1 MFKMPKVEYS
11 FGGVMKRISLVILG
25 ILIFAV
31 IASGCIEGSEVKD
44 SGTGGVSSS
53 KQTGLKKATLK
64 IFHAGSLSEPLKDVG
79 EAFREYAKTIGYD
92 VEIQAEASGSVMAVR
107 KVTDLGKKADIVAV
121 ADYTLIPQLLVPDYT
136 DFYVLFATNEI
147 VIAFTDK
154 SKYSDEINSD
164 NWYEILARNDVSFG
178 FSDPNQD
185 PCGYRSVMVMKLADL
200 YYGKSIFETL
210 VEKNTNIY
218 AEGNHIIAPKDI
230 QIKTDKV
237 VIRPKETDLTGLV
250 ESGSLDY
257 YFIYRSVAMQHNLK
271 FVELPREI
279 NLKDFTLA
287 EHYGQVSI
295 TLGSTGKTIKAKP
308 IVYGVTV
315 LRDAPNR
322 RLALAYLKFLLSEKG
337 KEIFEENYQDFI
349 WPPVGFGNIP
359 KEIRDEVKIEG

>member
-1 MFKMPKVEYS
+1 MFKVEYS
-11 FGGVMKRISLVILG
+11 SGGLMKRASLILVG
-25 ILIFAV
+25 VLLFAI
-31 IASGCIEGSEVKD
+31 IASGCIGDNGIKD
-44 SGTGGVSSS
+44 TGTKESITLPSG
-53 KQTGLKKATLK
+53 QTELQKSTLK
-64 IFHAGSLSEPLKDVG
+64 IFHAGSLSEPLKDVS
-79 EAFREYAKTIGYD
+79 EAFREYAKTLGYD

-107 KVTDLGKKADIVAV
+107 KVTDLGKKADIVAL
-121 ADYTLIPQLLVPDYT
+121 ADYTLIPQLLVPNYT

-154 SKYSDEINSD
+154 SRYADEINSN
-164 NWYEILARNDVSFG
+164 NWYEILAREEVSFG

-185 PCGYRSVMVMKLADL
+185 PCGYRSLMVMKLADI
-200 YYGKSIFETL
+200 YYGKPIFETL
-210 VEKNTNIY
+210 VERNTNIY
-218 AEGNHIIAPKDI
+218 AEGNHIVAPKEI

-257 YFIYRSVAMQHNLK
+257 YFIYKSVAMQHNLR
-271 FVELPREI
+271 FVELPKEI
-279 NLKDFTLA
+279 NLKDFALA

-315 LRDAPNR
+315 LKDAPNR
-322 RLALAYLKFLLSEKG
+322 ELALEYLKFLLSEKG
-337 KEIFEENYQDFI
+337 REIFEKNHQDFI

-359 KEIRDEVKIEG
+359 EEIKDGVEVEG

>member
-1 MFKMPKVEYS
+1 
-11 FGGVMKRISLVILG
+11 MKRASL
-25 ILIFAV
+25 ILIGIFLLAV
-31 IASGCIEGSEVKD
+31 IASGCIGDNGVKD
-44 SGTGGVSSS
+44 TGTKESIAPSSE
-53 KQTGLKKATLK
+53 QTELKKSTLK
-64 IFHAGSLSEPLKDVG
+64 IFHAGSLSEPLKDVS
-79 EAFREYAKTIGYD
+79 EAFREYAKTLGYD

-107 KVTDLGKKADIVAV
+107 KVTDLGKKADIVAL
-121 ADYTLIPQLLVPDYT
+121 ADYTLIPQLLVPNYT

-154 SKYSDEINSD
+154 SKYADEINSN
-164 NWYEILARNDVSFG
+164 NWYEILAREDVSFG

-185 PCGYRSVMVMKLADL
+185 PCGYRSVMVMKLADI
-200 YYGKSIFETL
+200 YYGKPIFETL
-210 VEKNTNIY
+210 VERNTNIY
-218 AEGNHIIAPKDI
+218 AEGNHIVAPKEI

-257 YFIYRSVAMQHNLK
+257 YFIYKSVAMQHGLK
-271 FVELPREI
+271 FVELPKEI

-287 EHYGQVSI
+287 DYYGQVSI

-315 LRDAPNR
+315 LKDAPNKE
-322 RLALAYLKFLLSEKG
+322 LALEYLKFLLSERG
-337 KEIFEENYQDFI
+337 KEIFEKNYQDFI

-359 KEIRDEVKIEG
+359 EEIKDEVEVEG

>member
-1 MFKMPKVEYS
+1 MRRLLVLITL
-11 FGGVMKRISLVILG
+11 GVLIIG
-25 ILIFAV
+25 IV
-31 IASGCIEGSEVKD
+31 IASGCIGGNEVKD
-44 SGTGGVSSS
+44 TGTSEKASPS
-53 KQTGLKKATLK
+53 ATQTELKKATLK
-64 IFHAGSLSEPLKDVG
+64 IFHAGSLSEPLKDVS
-79 EAFREYAKTIGYD
+79 EAFKEYAKEQLGYD

-107 KVTDLGKKADIVAV
+107 KVTDLHKTADIVAV
-121 ADYTLIPQLLVPDYT
+121 ADYTLIPQLLVPNYT

-154 SKYSDEINSD
+154 SKYADEINSD
-164 NWYEILARNDVSFG
+164 NWYEILARPDVKFG

-200 YYGKSIFETL
+200 YYGKPIFETL

-218 AEGNHIIAPKDI
+218 AEGNHVIAPKEI
-230 QIKTDKV
+230 QVKNDKV

-257 YFIYRSVAMQHNLK
+257 YFIYKSVAMQHHLK
-271 FVELPREI
+271 FIELPKEI

-287 EHYGQVSI
+287 DHYGQVSI

-315 LRDAPNR
+315 LKDAPNR
-322 RLALAYLKFLLSEKG
+322 ELALQYLRFMLSEKG
-337 KEIFEENYQDFI
+337 KEIFAENYQDFI
-349 WPPVGFGNIP
+349 WPPVAFGNVP
-359 KEIRDEVKIEG
+359 DEIKDEVKIEG